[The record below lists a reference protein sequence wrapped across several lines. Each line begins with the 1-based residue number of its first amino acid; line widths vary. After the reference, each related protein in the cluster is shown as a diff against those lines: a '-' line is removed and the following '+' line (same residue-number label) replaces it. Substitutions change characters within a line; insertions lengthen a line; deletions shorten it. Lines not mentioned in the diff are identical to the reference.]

1 MIAVSEFNTFEELA
15 NLRVTWREL
24 WDRTPNVS
32 FVQSWDWLRSYWRVY
47 GKNQQLRTL
56 LVTLRTRPIGIVP
69 LVTRHVETALGQTPV
84 LSWPVNNF
92 VPFYGAIGPNPAA
105 TLGTAFSH
113 VSRTRRNWRALELRQ
128 IDEFGADNL
137 RTGNAL
143 RNARLK
149 PCRNDAVSHAV
160 VEMAGSWDRYMNER
174 DRSLQMEFLQ
184 AEKIVSH
191 FGPVSFHRWR
201 PEGGKVGATDRRW
214 DLFRAFEGI
223 RRNAKGRK
231 LHTDQEL
238 AVMRDAHPAAVD
250 AGAVELCTLTI
261 SGRPAACAYSY
272 RSEGRLENLF
282 LDAREEFGEATVTC
296 LLGHML
302 RDSFMRDDESI
313 VFHPRDERRVHAW
326 SNASVTSVG
335 YGCYSRLSPSAQL
348 LRRRRNAEA
357 GEIPAQRRPAVNV
370 EVAPEERPVAPANE
384 SGLKVFSGA

>member
-24 WDRTPNVS
+24 WEKTPHAS

-47 GKNQQLRTL
+47 GQNQDLRTL

-69 LVTRHVETALGQTPV
+69 LVTRQVDTTLGKTSV
-84 LSWPVNNF
+84 LTWPTNNF
-92 VPFYGAIGPNPAA
+92 VPFYGAVGPNPAA

-113 VSRTRRNWRALELRQ
+113 VSRTRKNWRSLELRQ
-128 IDEFGADNL
+128 IDEFGHDNL
-137 RTGNAL
+137 RTRNAL
-143 RNARLK
+143 QNARLK
-149 PCRNDAVSHAV
+149 PFRNDAVTHEV
-160 VEMAGSWDRYMNER
+160 VRMDGNWDRFIQER
-174 DRSLQMEFLQ
+174 DRLLQMEFLQ

-223 RRNAKGRK
+223 RRDARGRK
-231 LHTDQEL
+231 QHDDREL
-238 AVMRDAHPAAVD
+238 ALLKDAHPAAVD
-250 AGAVELCTLTI
+250 AGAVELCMLTI
-261 SGRPAACAYSY
+261 SGRPAACSYSY

-302 RDSFMRDDESI
+302 RDSFMRDDSSI
-313 VFHPRDERRVHAW
+313 VFHSRDQHLVKGW
-326 SNASVTSVG
+326 SNATVTSIG
-335 YGCYSRLSPSAQL
+335 YGHYSRLSPAAQL
-348 LRRRRNAEA
+348 LRRRRAAEA
-357 GEIPAQRRPAVNV
+357 GEIPDERPPQQV
-370 EVAPEERPVAPANE
+370 EVAADDRTAVPANE
-384 SGLKVFSGA
+384 SGLKVYSGA